1 MIRDD
6 LPVYIVSNLEL
17 PVPSKLQGKVFI
29 LPAKPEHAA
38 LGIGIKLYTDEYL
51 QTEHTLFIDSDC
63 LCYASL
69 DKIFEACE
77 GIDVSAAGRIVPAN
91 DWCSDD
97 LAKTI
102 KATWGLD
109 ELIRFNGGLY
119 YYRRSD
125 TTKSIF
131 TKAREIAEK
140 YDEYGFSRIKDK
152 WMNEE
157 VPLSISMALY
167 GQRPIADEGNYMT
180 DLFTDYR
187 PKVLNVLTGARL
199 LQNPALPS
207 KQHRPWYPASYS
219 PVVVHFGGS
228 NLSSYP
234 YLSQTWLL
242 KFKDMGFAVWLSSLL
257 VNVFIDAPF
266 RFYYWL
272 KRFK

>member
-1 MIRDD
+1 MVLRDD
-6 LPVYIVSNLEL
+6 LPVYIVSNLDL
-17 PVPSKLQGKVFI
+17 PIPAKLQGKVFI

-63 LCYASL
+63 LCYESL
-69 DKIFEACE
+69 DKVFEACE
-77 GIDVSAAGRIVPAN
+77 GMDVSAAGRLVPAN
-91 DWCSDD
+91 DWCSDE

-102 KATWGLD
+102 KANGGLD

-119 YYRRSD
+119 YYRRSE

-131 TKAREIAEK
+131 SKAREIAAK

-157 VPLSISMALY
+157 VPLSISMSLHR
-167 GQRPIADEGNYMT
+167 QRPMADDGSYMT

-187 PKVLNVLTGARL
+187 PKTLNVLTGKRL
-199 LQNPALPS
+199 LQNPATPS
-207 KQHRPWYPASYS
+207 KQHRSWYPASYS
-219 PVVVHFGGS
+219 PVILHFGGS

-242 KFKDMGFAVWLSSLL
+242 RFNDMGLPAWLSSLL
-257 VNVFIDAPF
+257 VSLFVDLPF
-266 RFYYWL
+266 RFYYRL
-272 KRFK
+272 KGL